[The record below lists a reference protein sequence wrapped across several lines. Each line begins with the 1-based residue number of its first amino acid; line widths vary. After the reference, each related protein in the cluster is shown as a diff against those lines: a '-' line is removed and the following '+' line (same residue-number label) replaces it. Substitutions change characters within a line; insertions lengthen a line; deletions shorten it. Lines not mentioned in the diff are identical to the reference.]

1 MIGLPGLGAGLGG
14 CGLLVVCGLVCGLD
28 CGLLVVVLGFDVG
41 RG

>member
-14 CGLLVVCGLVCGLD
+14 CGLLVVCGLVCGL
-28 CGLLVVVLGFDVG
+28 LVVVLGFDVG